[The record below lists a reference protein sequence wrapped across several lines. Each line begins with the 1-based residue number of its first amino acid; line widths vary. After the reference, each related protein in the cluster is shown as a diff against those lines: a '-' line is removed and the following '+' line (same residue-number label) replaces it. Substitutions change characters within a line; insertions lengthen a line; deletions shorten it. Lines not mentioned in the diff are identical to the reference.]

1 MLGLRAITVAT
12 FLVAGTLA
20 DTAHAETALAALDRD
35 LSSLCLALPRATS
48 ADAGAI
54 RARLADL
61 WRRRTAVL
69 VTMSEAQRAAALRG
83 STVSNDCLI
92 LAKAASLPRS
102 RQVHHSRSF
111 REGGGGGG
119 RGGPR
124 TDPQLV
130 PDATDVGP
138 GPPPPPSHMPPPVL
152 EEFFPWPPPA
162 PSDRRLLDLAR
173 FGGGLPPHTWGDVAD
188 RIVAKLRHGGFPSW
202 GFYSTPGGFAVVPR
216 IEQLDTLTGE
226 ALAENERWAS
236 DVKLASNSIF
246 DGIFTVRRP
255 RGTYRAIAFVLTTD
269 PRSGGPAT
277 DPGRMLQ
284 TARRWGIS
292 GAADLPQAL
301 RILSLDDA
309 QRLFVL
315 LYEFESTVGGE
326 TKVNSPG
333 RWRLERHFSNAGI
346 ELDP

>member
-1 MLGLRAITVAT
+1 MPSLRAVILAAL
-12 FLVAGTLA
+12 LVAGALA

-35 LSSLCLALPRATS
+35 LSSLCRALPRATS

-54 RARLADL
+54 RERLADL
-61 WRRRTAVL
+61 WRRRTAIL
-69 VTMSEAQRAAALRG
+69 VTMSEPQRIAVLRG
-83 STVSNDCLI
+83 STISSECVA
-92 LAKAASLPRS
+92 LAKASAEPVHRVRS
-102 RQVHHSRSF
+102 SRNG
-111 REGGGGGG
+111 RGGGG

-124 TDPQLV
+124 IDPDSV

-138 GPPPPPSHMPPPVL
+138 APPPPMPPPPTPAPPVL

-173 FGGGLPPHTWGDVAD
+173 FGGSLPPRTWGDVAD
-188 RIVAKLRHGGFPSW
+188 RIVAKLGHGGFNSP
-202 GFYSTPGGFAVVPR
+202 GFYSAPGGFAVVPR
-216 IEQLDTLTGE
+216 VEQLDTLTGE
-226 ALAENERWAS
+226 ALAGDERWAS
-236 DVKLASNSIF
+236 DVKLASNSIL

-255 RGTYRAIAFVLTTD
+255 RGTYRAIAFVLTND
-269 PRSGGPAT
+269 PRSGGPST

-284 TARRWGIS
+284 IARRWGIS

-301 RILSLDDA
+301 RVLKLDDA

-326 TKVNSPG
+326 TKINSPG
-333 RWRLERHFSNAGI
+333 RWPLERHFRNAGI